1 MNLCVVIGKIL
12 EEVKFEFI
20 YNNNNN
26 NGAIS
31 IASSKIEIA
40 NKTQIEVYGLNKK
53 ADYMYRNINI
63 NDVVYIYGRLVNSG
77 EKNKIKIEQIEK
89 TNSK

>member
-20 YNNNNN
+20 YNNN

>member
-20 YNNNNN
+20 YNNNN